1 MRKFVAAFVF
11 VALTLIAPLMPAHA
25 DNFPSRPIT
34 LIVPFPPGGSTDVA
48 ARIMADKMGA
58 ALGQPVIVENVGG
71 AGGSIGVG
79 RLARATPDGYT
90 IDIGQWDTHVG
101 TIIYNINFDL
111 RSDFAPIGLISIN
124 PMLLV
129 AKKTLPANDLKS
141 LVAYMKAHPGDAK
154 FVNQNASAQVGG
166 LLLQKLTGTEV
177 LFVPYRGAGPAM
189 TDLISGQVDLLL
201 VQGAVAL
208 PQVRAGTIKALAELS
223 PERSASMP
231 DIPSA
236 GESGVPGLNIAGWFG
251 FYAPKGTPADIVAK
265 LNGAMCRRW
274 PIRRPKRALRNSASM
289 SPRASSRRRKAS
301 PRSKMPRWRS
311 GGRSSKQRESEG
323 SDKPR
328 SDSASVSSPR
338 CAGRGRERKRAG
350 EGAWPRV

>member
-1 MRKFVAAFVF
+1 MRRFSIAIGLACF
-11 VALTLIAPLMPAHA
+11 ALLALFSFAQA

-58 ALGQPVIVENVGG
+58 SLGQPVIVENVGG
-71 AGGSIGVG
+71 AGGSIGLN

-90 IDIGQWDTHVG
+90 IDIGQLDTHVG
-101 TIIYNINFDL
+101 TIIYNINYDL
-111 RSDFAPIGLISIN
+111 RADFAPIELISNN

-129 AKKTLPANDLKS
+129 ASKKQPADDLKS

-166 LLLQKLTGTEV
+166 LLLQKLTGTDL

-236 GESGVPGLNIAGWFG
+236 GESGVAGLNIAGWFG
-251 FYAPKGTPADIVAK
+251 FYAPKGTPADAVAK
-265 LNGAMCRRW
+265 LNAAMVQALADPQVKARFAQLGLDVAAREQQTPDGLAAFQNAEMDKWW
-274 PIRRPKRALRNSASM
+274 PII
-289 SPRASSRRRKAS
+289 KA
-301 PRSKMPRWRS
+301 
-311 GGRSSKQRESEG
+311 
-323 SDKPR
+323 
-328 SDSASVSSPR
+328 
-338 CAGRGRERKRAG
+338 AGIRGE
-350 EGAWPRV
+350 